1 MPISKNI
8 QNTPGNNNFFA
19 LIAVILAV
27 SALAVIWNGG
37 GGTTNK
43 KITLNQFQEAVM
55 SGEVAKISIDTEA
68 DRIDITKIDGSQ
80 NYTYKE
86 SASTVED
93 LLAKVPENMKK
104 DIEID
109 ILPISSNGFWLTLL
123 INILPILLIVGFF
136 MFMMRQAQSSNN
148 QAMSFGKSKAKLFDG
163 TKKRTQFTDVA
174 GAEEA
179 KEELLEVVDFL
190 KTPAKYVNMGAKI
203 PKGVLLVGS
212 PGTGKTLLA
221 RAVAGEANVPF
232 FSISGSEFVEMF
244 VGVGASRVRDLF
256 RKAQKNA
263 PCIVFIDEIDAVGRQ
278 RGTGLGGGHDEREQ
292 TLNQILT
299 EMDGFEN
306 DTGVIVM
313 SATNRPDVLDPALL
327 RPGRFDR
334 RIMVD
339 LPDMKDREAILTVH
353 GRNKPLAKESDLG
366 IIAQHTP
373 GFSGADLENVMNEA
387 AIMAARDDRKQVI
400 QDDLQEAVEKVM
412 MGPERKS
419 RGLSEKEKIRT
430 AYHEVGHAV
439 VGHSTKNCDPVHK
452 ISIISRGMALG
463 VTWFLPEDDKH
474 LYTKS
479 KFFDELCSLFGG
491 YCAELEFFGEMSTGA
506 SNDLEKATS
515 IATNMV
521 TKYGMSPLGAVTLGE
536 QSHEIFLG
544 RDLGHMKNYSEETA
558 KQVDAEVR
566 KFLEDAQAY
575 ASKIIKE
582 QKEVIKKIVKELLGK
597 ETIDRGEFLTY
608 FGITEDEDDKQH
620 GVKKTRRKRKPKKVE
635 FYGQIQ

>member
-1 MPISKNI
+1 MPIAQSSGQK
-8 QNTPGNNNFFA
+8 PGSNNFLA
-19 LIAVILAV
+19 LIAIILAI

-37 GGTTNK
+37 STVSK
-43 KITLNQFQEAVM
+43 KITLNQFIEEVQN
-55 SGEVAKISIDTEA
+55 GDVAKISLDSES
-68 DRIDITKIDGSQ
+68 DRINITKVDGSQ
-80 NYTYKE
+80 AYTYKE
-86 SASTVED
+86 ASATLDEI
-93 LLAKVPENMKK
+93 LAKVPEDVKK
-104 DIEID
+104 DIETD
-109 ILPISSNGFWLTLL
+109 IQPISNNGFWLTLL
-123 INILPILLIVGFF
+123 INVVPILLIVGFF

-163 TKKRTQFTDVA
+163 AKKKTMFGDVA

-179 KEELLEVVDFL
+179 KQELVEIVDFL
-190 KTPAKYVNMGAKI
+190 KSPSKYSQMGAKI
-203 PKGVLLVGS
+203 PKGVLLVGP

-232 FSISGSEFVEMF
+232 FSIAGSEFVEMF

-263 PCIVFIDEIDAVGRQ
+263 PCIIFIDEIDAVGRQ

-313 SATNRPDVLDPALL
+313 AATNRPDVLDPALL

-334 RIMVD
+334 RVIID
-339 LPDMKDREAILTVH
+339 LPDLKDREAILKVH
-353 GRNKPLAKESDLG
+353 GRNKPIEKE
-366 IIAQHTP
+366 INITTIAQHTP

-387 AIMAARDDRKQVI
+387 AILAAKEDRKQI
-400 QDDLQEAVEKVM
+400 TQDDLQESVEKVM

-419 RGLSEKEKIRT
+419 RALSDKEREIT
-430 AYHEVGHAV
+430 AYHEIGHAL

-474 LYTKS
+474 LYTRS
-479 KFFDELCSLFGG
+479 KFFDEICSLFGG
-491 YCAELEFFGEMSTGA
+491 YCAEIEFFGEMSTGA
-506 SNDLEKATS
+506 SNDLEKATA

-521 TKYGMSPLGAVTLGE
+521 TRYGMSPLGPVSLGE
-536 QSHEIFLG
+536 HHQEIFLG
-544 RDLGHMKNYSEETA
+544 RDFGHVKNYSEETA
-558 KQVDAEVR
+558 KKVDEEIKALLDQGRNFAADTIRNNKDLIR
-566 KFLEDAQAY
+566 KIAGELLKKETLSRPEFLEFFGETE
-575 ASKIIKE
+575 E
-582 QKEVIKKIVKELLGK
+582 Q
-597 ETIDRGEFLTY
+597 
-608 FGITEDEDDKQH
+608 DDQKRDIP
-620 GVKKTRRKRKPKKVE
+620 KSAKKRKPKKVNL
-635 FYGQIQ
+635 QLPA

>member
-1 MPISKNI
+1 MPISQPSGNK
-8 QNTPGNNNFFA
+8 PGNNNFFA
-19 LIAVILAV
+19 LLAVILAV

-37 GGTTNK
+37 GSTSK
-43 KITLNQFQEAVM
+43 KITLNQFEEQLM
-55 SGEVAKISIDTEA
+55 GGEVAKIVVDSES

-80 NYTYKE
+80 SYTYKE
-86 SASTVED
+86 SGTTLND
-93 LLAKVPENMKK
+93 LLAPLPENLKK
-104 DIEID
+104 DIETD
-109 ILPISSNGFWLTLL
+109 IQPISNNGFWLTLL

-148 QAMSFGKSKAKLFDG
+148 QAMSFGKSRAKLFDG
-163 TKKRTQFTDVA
+163 TKKRTRFNDVA

-179 KEELLEVVDFL
+179 KEELLEIVDFL

-334 RIMVD
+334 RVMVD
-339 LPDMKDREAILTVH
+339 LPDLKDREAILKVH
-353 GRNKPLAKESDLG
+353 GRNKPLDKETNLT

-387 AIMAARDDRKQVI
+387 AIMAARDDRKQI
-400 QDDLQEAVEKVM
+400 GQEDLQEAVEKVM

-430 AYHEVGHAV
+430 AYHEVGHAI
-439 VGHSTKNCDPVHK
+439 VGHSTQNCDPVHK
-452 ISIISRGMALG
+452 ISIVSRGMALG

-474 LYTKS
+474 LYTRS
-479 KFFDELCSLFGG
+479 KFFDELCSLYGG
-491 YCAELEFFGEMSTGA
+491 YCAEIEFFGEMSTGA
-506 SNDLEKATS
+506 SNDIEKATA

-521 TKYGMSPLGAVTLGE
+521 TKYGMSTLGAVSLGE
-536 QSHEIFLG
+536 QNHEIFLG

-558 KQVDAEVR
+558 KKVDGEVHNI
-566 KFLEDAQAY
+566 LEEAKLY
-575 ASKIIKE
+575 AAKTIRE
-582 QKEVIKKIVKELLGK
+582 QKELIKRIVKDLLKK
-597 ETIDRGEFLTY
+597 ETLSRAEFLAY
-608 FGITEDEDDKQH
+608 FGKTEEEDNQER
-620 GVKKTRRKRKPKKVE
+620 GVTKPRSRRKPKKVE
-635 FYGQIQ
+635 EHG

>member
-1 MPISKNI
+1 MPISQTSGNK
-8 QNTPGNNNFFA
+8 PGNNNFFA
-19 LIAVILAV
+19 LLAVILAV

-37 GGTTNK
+37 GTTSK
-43 KITLNQFQEAVM
+43 KITLNQFQEQLM
-55 SGEVAKISIDTEA
+55 GGEVAKIVVDSES
-68 DRIDITKIDGSQ
+68 DRVDITNIDGSQ
-80 NYTYKE
+80 SYTYKE
-86 SASTVED
+86 SATTIDD
-93 LLAKVPENMKK
+93 LLAGLPENLKK
-104 DIEID
+104 DIETD
-109 ILPISSNGFWLTLL
+109 IQPISNNGFWLTLL
-123 INILPILLIVGFF
+123 VNILPILLIVGFF

-148 QAMSFGKSKAKLFDG
+148 QAMSFGKSRAKLFDG
-163 TKKRTQFTDVA
+163 TRKRTRFSDVA
-174 GAEEA
+174 GAVEA
-179 KEELLEVVDFL
+179 KEELLEIVDFL

-334 RIMVD
+334 RVMVD
-339 LPDMKDREAILTVH
+339 LPDLKDREAILKVH
-353 GRNKPLAKESDLG
+353 GRNKPLDKEVNLT
-366 IIAQHTP
+366 IISQHTP

-387 AIMAARDDRKQVI
+387 AIMAAREDRKLIGQE
-400 QDDLQEAVEKVM
+400 DLQEAVEKVM

-439 VGHSTKNCDPVHK
+439 VGHSTLNCDPVHK
-452 ISIISRGMALG
+452 ISIVSRGMALG

-474 LYTKS
+474 LYTRS
-479 KFFDELCSLFGG
+479 KFFDEICSLYGG
-491 YCAELEFFGEMSTGA
+491 YCAEIEFFGEMSTGA
-506 SNDLEKATS
+506 SNDIEKATG
-515 IATNMV
+515 IATGMV
-521 TKYGMSPLGAVTLGE
+521 TKYGMSALGAVSLGE
-536 QSHEIFLG
+536 QNHEIFLG

-558 KQVDAEVR
+558 KKVDSEVR
-566 KFLEDAQAY
+566 TILEEAKEY
-575 ASKIIKE
+575 AAKTVRE
-582 QKEVIKKIVKELLGK
+582 QKELIKKIVKDLLKK
-597 ETIDRGEFLTY
+597 ETLSRAEFLAY
-608 FGITEDEDDKQH
+608 FGKTEEEDDQSR
-620 GVKKTRRKRKPKKVE
+620 GVSKTRPRRKPKKVE
-635 FYGQIQ
+635 EHGKNSQ